1 MTDAPAQGGAE
12 PAATARPL
20 AVILAERL
28 ALVGE
33 IARLNAAELRHR
45 QQAGGAEI
53 TAVRCRAAAAGADP
67 AAGAALAAAEAELQ
81 ATSIALA
88 AVAAELAALEERLAV
103 LDRELALA

>member
-53 TAVRCRAAAAGADP
+53 TAVRCRAAGADP